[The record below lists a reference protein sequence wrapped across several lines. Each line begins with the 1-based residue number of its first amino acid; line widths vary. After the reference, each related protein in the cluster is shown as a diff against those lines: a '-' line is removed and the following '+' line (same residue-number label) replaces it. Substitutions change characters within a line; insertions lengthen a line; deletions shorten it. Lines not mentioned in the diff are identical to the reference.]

1 MFKLTSSGIPTC
13 SVSLLLQYSSRLIS
27 SRASQEPQE
36 RFDDARLATGL
47 TRTPAEQRNNGRNDK
62 ASEPKRHDK
71 VERTELCYLLSSLCP
86 ARLGSGNHRLFLPV
100 RFIVAP
106 QPCVAATGLLA
117 CNGRYCSGPSGSY
130 PRQENYCRDIPIR
143 SLKKWRQ
150 TKQRLSCHMTVIRIE
165 PSGCNLFITSELGAT
180 CCGGN
185 Q

>member
-1 MFKLTSSGIPTC
+1 MFKHTSSGIPTC

-100 RFIVAP
+100 RFIVATP
-106 QPCVAATGLLA
+106 ALRRCHRASCLQRPLLFWSLRVLSA
-117 CNGRYCSGPSGSY
+117 SGKLLSRCPHPKSQKMEANETKIILSY
-130 PRQENYCRDIPIR
+130 DCDTNRTQW
-143 SLKKWRQ
+143 L
-150 TKQRLSCHMTVIRIE
+150 
-165 PSGCNLFITSELGAT
+165 
-180 CCGGN
+180 
-185 Q
+185 